1 LKGLFRHKKTTYL
14 TVLLKNFSAV
24 AIEKLA
30 KFENGKI
37 GSTGSVFQCNL
48 GHTFPCC
55 VLPGLQVPS
64 MARKCDVCSFLLLR
78 KEKKNE
84 SEFII

>member
-1 LKGLFRHKKTTYL
+1 
-14 TVLLKNFSAV
+14 
-24 AIEKLA
+24 
-30 KFENGKI
+30 
-37 GSTGSVFQCNL
+37 L

-84 SEFII
+84 SEIIIERVEKSV